1 MTRDHVCHMDVDER
15 NAPATTDY
23 AGDTYYFC
31 SEECKQKFVDDPE
44 AYVSRTDASQ
54 S

>member
-15 NAPATTDY
+15 TAPAKVEY
-23 AGDTYYFC
+23 EGDTYYFC
-31 SEECKQKFVDDPE
+31 SEKCKERFESDPE
-44 AYVSRTDASQ
+44 AFVSRTDASQ

>member
-1 MTRDHVCHMDVDER
+1 MDVDPQTAAAKTE
-15 NAPATTDY
+15 Y

-31 SEECKQKFVDDPE
+31 SEECKNKFVADPE
-44 AYVSRTDASQ
+44 RYVSRTDASQ